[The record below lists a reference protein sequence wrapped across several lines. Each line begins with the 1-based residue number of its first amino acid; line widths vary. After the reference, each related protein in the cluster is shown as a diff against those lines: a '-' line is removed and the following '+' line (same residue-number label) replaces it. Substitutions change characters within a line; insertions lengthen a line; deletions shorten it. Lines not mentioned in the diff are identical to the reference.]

1 MTRFV
6 LLLGLLAGLA
16 SCKPPISE
24 MDILKAPVEPT
35 FQALLEIQAEWAAAE
50 EELTPLLKADRK
62 EEAKARADLGIASVR
77 KAARS
82 GEARLE
88 AVKLDLLKKCGDDK
102 KLQQFCEATIAAN
115 IEKIRSSEEEY
126 VEKLAARVR

>member
-16 SCKPPISE
+16 SCKPAISE
-24 MDILKAPVEPT
+24 MDILKAPIAPT
-35 FQALLEIQAEWAAAE
+35 LQALQEIQAEWAAAE
-50 EELTPLLKADRK
+50 GDLTPLLKAERE

-77 KAARS
+77 KAART

-88 AVKLDLLKKCGDDK
+88 AVKLDLLKKCGDDR
-102 KLQQFCEATIAAN
+102 KLHQFCEATIAAN
-115 IEKIRSSEEEY
+115 IEKIRSNEEEY
-126 VEKLAARVR
+126 AEKLAARVR

>member
-1 MTRFV
+1 MTRFA

-24 MDILKAPVEPT
+24 MDILKAPVAPT
-35 FQALLEIQAEWAAAE
+35 FQALQEIQGEWAAAE
-50 EELTPLLKADRK
+50 ADLTPLIKAERK

-77 KAARS
+77 KAART

-88 AVKLDLLKKCGDDK
+88 ALKLNLLEKCGDDK
-102 KLQQFCEATIAAN
+102 KLQQFCEATIDAN

-126 VEKLAARVR
+126 AEKLAVRVR